1 MEGKTLK
8 IISGPLGRRRFLQ
21 GSAAVGATSLL
32 TPRFG
37 WASEPGV
44 LRVRSYADLET
55 TDPAHSTGVN
65 DEEAGALVHSKLIQY
80 RPGSEWG
87 WQPDAAESIEQIDP
101 LRIAFKLRPGIMFTG
116 GFGEMTAEDV
126 KFSFER
132 IVDEK
137 TQSPNKPD
145 WGPLDKV
152 EVTDKYSGV
161 IVFKEPFPPAW
172 NIALPYISGTIVSK
186 KAVEQAGGRFGV
198 EAPAYS
204 GPYVVKEWSPNQRTV
219 FVRNEQWTGPKPAYE
234 RIEIYPIDDEK
245 TAEIAFEAGDIDF
258 TRVSISSIENLMSNP
273 PAASKVEVFPSLY
286 YVWVGLNLDN
296 PKFEDARVR
305 EAVQRSIDVPAILD
319 AAYFGVAKPSTGI
332 IAPGLIGHRD
342 ASLIPP
348 EADPERSRKL
358 LDEAGIDTL
367 DVKLAV
373 LNKSQWV
380 TAAQVIQAMCQPAGI
395 NVQIDQYES
404 GTFWSLGDESK
415 NQEFNQLEMIMNR
428 FSMTPDPY
436 YATAWFTCDQVGVW
450 NWERFCNER
459 FDALHTGAASET
471 DPAKR
476 DAMYRE
482 AQDLMEQSGA
492 YRFIT
497 HEATPNIYRTNIKPA
512 LRPDGLP
519 LLRYFMPA

>member
-1 MEGKTLK
+1 MPGTTYRF
-8 IISGPLGRRRFLQ
+8 IGGPLGRRRFLQ
-21 GSAAVGATSLL
+21 GTAAVGAASLL
-32 TPRFG
+32 RPRLG
-37 WASEPGV
+37 WAAEESV
-44 LRVRSYADLET
+44 LRMRSYADLDT

-80 RPGSEWG
+80 TPGREWG
-87 WQPDAAESIEQIDP
+87 WQLDAAESIEQVDP
-101 LRIAFKLRPGIMFTG
+101 LRIAFKLRPGVMFTN

-152 EVTDKYSGV
+152 EVTGKYTGV

-204 GPYVVKEWSPNQRTV
+204 GPYVVKEWNPKQRTV
-219 FVRNEQWTGPKPAYE
+219 FVRNELWNGPRTAYD
-234 RIEIYPIDDEK
+234 RIEILPIDDEK

-258 TRVSISSIENLMSNP
+258 TRISISSIENLQKNP
-273 PAASKVEVFPSLY
+273 PANSKIEIFPSLY
-286 YVWVGLNLDN
+286 YVWVGMNLDN
-296 PKFEDARVR
+296 SKFQDARVR
-305 EAVQRSIDVPAILD
+305 EAIQRSIDVPSILD
-319 AAYFGVAKPSTGI
+319 AAYFGIAEPSTGI

-342 ASLIPP
+342 KGLIPP
-348 EADPERSRKL
+348 QADPERARAL
-358 LDEAGIDTL
+358 LDEAGIDTI
-367 DVKLAV
+367 DVSLAV

-380 TAAQVIQAMCQPAGI
+380 TAAQVIQAMCQPIGI
-395 NVQIDQYES
+395 NVQVDQYES
-404 GTFWSLGDESK
+404 GTFWTLGDESK
-415 NQEFNQLEMIMNR
+415 NQDYNQIEMIMNR

-459 FDALHTGAASET
+459 FDKLHTQAASET
-471 DPAKR
+471 DPQKR
-476 DAMYRE
+476 DSMYRE
-482 AQDLMEQSGA
+482 AQDIMEQSGA

-497 HEATPNIYRTNIKPA
+497 HEATPNIYRTSIKPA
-512 LRPDGLP
+512 LRPDDLP
-519 LLRYFMPA
+519 ILRYFEKA